1 MLGIK
6 CSKHGL
12 YNGAKQY
19 SEECGA
25 CSVIHTTNML
35 THHVPDLERIQPINL
50 LDIRSATTDG
60 LLNEIERRIGE

>member
-25 CSVIHTTNML
+25 CSVIHTVNML
-35 THHVPDLERIQPINL
+35 THHVPDLERIQPIKM
-50 LDIRSATTDG
+50 LDLPSASTAN
-60 LLNEIERRIGE
+60 LLNEIERRIG

>member
-25 CSVIHTTNML
+25 CSVIHTLNML
-35 THHVPDLERIQPINL
+35 THHVPDLERIQPIKL
-50 LDIRSATTDG
+50 LDLNSTSTPS
-60 LLNEIERRIGE
+60 LLAEIEKRIG